1 MAAETRSQNAL
12 DTSRSWIYVL
22 VMFYSTH
29 QIWTAAL
36 ARNRAALSVIV
47 AQLWALLEVF
57 GGADAVR
64 LPRSVHSSVLR
75 VLRPAESAV
84 RRLIV
89 IAARDVIAPVPKPP
103 GLATVAKRGTSR
115 QPPSRMSFKLIDP
128 RKRFQVQR
136 VIYTTQTP
144 RISIIAPDAPFAP
157 IFAQPPSLDRVP
169 LPCSADRPISARRLC
184 LRLKALT
191 SALDDVPHQAKRL
204 ALWQFK
210 RATEVPP
217 KFSSPL
223 RPGKPPGY
231 RRRSDHEVDDILSE
245 CHSYAMGVLN
255 EVRTNT
261 S

>member
-1 MAAETRSQNAL
+1 
-12 DTSRSWIYVL
+12 
-22 VMFYSTH
+22 MFYSTH

-36 ARNRAALSVIV
+36 ARNSAALAAIV

-57 GGADAVR
+57 GGADAMR

-75 VLRPAESAV
+75 VLRPAESAL

-89 IAARDVIAPVPKPP
+89 IAARDVMVAPVPKSTGPAP
-103 GLATVAKRGTSR
+103 IGKRVTPR
-115 QPPSRMSFKLIDP
+115 KHPSRMSFKLIDP

-157 IFAQPPSLDRVP
+157 IFAQPPSLVRVP
-169 LPCSADRPISARRLC
+169 LPCAADRPMSARRLC

-191 SALDDVPHQAKRL
+191 SALDDIPQQAKRL
-204 ALWQFK
+204 ARWQFK
-210 RATEVPP
+210 RAKEVLP

-245 CHSYAMGVLN
+245 CHSYAMGVLS

>member
-1 MAAETRSQNAL
+1 
-12 DTSRSWIYVL
+12 
-22 VMFYSTH
+22 MFYSTH
-29 QIWTAAL
+29 QIWTAAV
-36 ARNRAALSVIV
+36 ARNSAALAAIV

-64 LPRSVHSSVLR
+64 LPRAVHSSVLR
-75 VLRPAESAV
+75 VLRPAESAL

-89 IAARDVIAPVPKPP
+89 IAARDVVVAPVPKSAGPAP
-103 GLATVAKRGTSR
+103 IGKRVTPR
-115 QPPSRMSFKLIDP
+115 RPQARMSFKLIDP

-144 RISIIAPDAPFAP
+144 RISFIAPDAPFAP
-157 IFAQPPSLDRVP
+157 LFAQPPSLVRVP
-169 LPCSADRPISARRLC
+169 LPCAADRPMSARRLC
-184 LRLKALT
+184 LRLTALT
-191 SALDDVPHQAKRL
+191 SALDDIPHQAKRL
-204 ALWQFK
+204 ARWQFK
-210 RATEVPP
+210 RATQVLP

-231 RRRSDHEVDDILSE
+231 RRRSEHEVDDILSE
-245 CHSYAMGVLN
+245 CHSYAMGVLS